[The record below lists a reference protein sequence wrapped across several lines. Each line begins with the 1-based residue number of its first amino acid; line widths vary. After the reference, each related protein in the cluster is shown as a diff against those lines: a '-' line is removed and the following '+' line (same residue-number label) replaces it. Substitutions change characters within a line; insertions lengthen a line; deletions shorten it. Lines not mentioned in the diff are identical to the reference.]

1 MPPGFAH
8 FLAPALSAVLP
19 LRAAGLETV
28 ELPTAHLHA
37 HWRAL
42 LQVSQNRR
50 AFGSVNHL
58 IIFTGRQHMM
68 GSSKQDLLE

>member
-1 MPPGFAH
+1 MPPGFAR
-8 FLAPALSAVLP
+8 LMWPALSALLP
-19 LRAAGLETV
+19 LRAAGLDIV
-28 ELPTAHLHA
+28 ELPAAHLHA
-37 HWRAL
+37 HRRAL

-68 GSSKQDLLE
+68 RSSKQDLLE